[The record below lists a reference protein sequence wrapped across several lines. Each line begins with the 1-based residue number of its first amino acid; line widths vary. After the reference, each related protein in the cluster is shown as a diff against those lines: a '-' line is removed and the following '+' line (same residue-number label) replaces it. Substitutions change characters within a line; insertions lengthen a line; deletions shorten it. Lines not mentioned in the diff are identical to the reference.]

1 MITKNWEEY
10 RYPLTSYGLTVVVH
24 LCNRILICSEQGQT
38 VDAYHMK
45 ESQKQF
51 TLKNPDLK
59 HDMLYTSFLDVLGKA
74 KAIGMKKK
82 NQWFLGFERQRQ
94 GLTEKGQY
102 RKICCEPNALHNF
115 IIEAVGAVVMV
126 ACLCGLFN
134 LIDLC
139 TTKSKF

>member
-82 NQWFLGFERQRQ
+82 
-94 GLTEKGQY
+94 
-102 RKICCEPNALHNF
+102 
-115 IIEAVGAVVMV
+115 
-126 ACLCGLFN
+126 
-134 LIDLC
+134 
-139 TTKSKF
+139 KSVIFRI